1 MDTQLNTYYN
11 IEDWYNDNKT
21 YINDMYKIVLNGATA
36 NIFNN
41 INYDDFVKF
50 IYNNSSH
57 KKTNYIM
64 DTELDSD
71 NLYTDDF
78 YLFNNDDID
87 NLYYELV
94 EYSEVNCIY
103 VFDKPSL
110 SDFINFCIDTSKHI

>member
-57 KKTNYIM
+57 KKTKYI
-64 DTELDSD
+64 
-71 NLYTDDF
+71 
-78 YLFNNDDID
+78 
-87 NLYYELV
+87 
-94 EYSEVNCIY
+94 
-103 VFDKPSL
+103 
-110 SDFINFCIDTSKHI
+110 

>member
-1 MDTQLNTYYN
+1 
-11 IEDWYNDNKT
+11 
-21 YINDMYKIVLNGATA
+21 
-36 NIFNN
+36 
-41 INYDDFVKF
+41 
-50 IYNNSSH
+50 
-57 KKTNYIM
+57 M